1 MGKLRVAM
9 MAGILTVALAGCSPE
24 REEPVVEAETTFA
37 EGGTGFAFDDGED
50 GLPEA
55 PVEGDPAAPAAAE
68 TAPGTAP
75 PQEPTPAGPVEEAAP
90 SRSEPAPREEPAT
103 PSPSRTPAAPA
114 SAAPAPAAAP
124 SPAPAAA
131 SASGRDVFLEQ
142 NCQRC
147 HAVSAAGI
155 EAKVTTGRTA
165 GGDLSASTLDRAA
178 LRAVA
183 QREREVDDRRHPGQ
197 FKGTPD
203 ELETLVDWLI
213 TQRR

>member
-1 MGKLRVAM
+1 
-9 MAGILTVALAGCSPE
+9 
-24 REEPVVEAETTFA
+24 VVEAETTLA
-37 EGGTGFAFDDGED
+37 EDGTGFASEDGED

-55 PVEGDPAAPAAAE
+55 RVEGDPAAPAAAE

-90 SRSEPAPREEPAT
+90 SRSEPAPRQEPAT
-103 PSPSRTPAAPA
+103 PSPSRTPAAPTP
-114 SAAPAPAAAP
+114 AAPAPAAPPAAAP

-131 SASGRDVFLEQ
+131 SASGRELFLEQ

-178 LRAVA
+178 LSAVA
-183 QREREVDDRRHPGQ
+183 LREREVDDRRHPGQ